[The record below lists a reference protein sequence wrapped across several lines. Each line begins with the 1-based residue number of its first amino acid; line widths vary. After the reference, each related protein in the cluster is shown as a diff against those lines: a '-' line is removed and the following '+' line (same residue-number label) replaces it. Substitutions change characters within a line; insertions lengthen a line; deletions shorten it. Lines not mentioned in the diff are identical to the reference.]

1 MNPRKLGLGFLFAA
15 GGMLLP
21 LVLPLSTEATAG
33 LLARPAVLAVTLS
46 AAALFALAALVAA
59 PLAIGLGLAGAFG
72 GCVASLA
79 LLHDTTIAGSAAKG
93 FWFIVLATWLGAALC
108 VTALAAVRAR
118 RPRQRR
124 ALDIAVPLLFGAF
137 VFYLWEVSVRGLGV
151 PPVLMPSPSA
161 AAARFV
167 ASLPILGADF
177 FQTFTKG
184 VLIG

>member
-72 GCVASLA
+72 
-79 LLHDTTIAGSAAKG
+79 
-93 FWFIVLATWLGAALC
+93 
-108 VTALAAVRAR
+108 
-118 RPRQRR
+118 
-124 ALDIAVPLLFGAF
+124 
-137 VFYLWEVSVRGLGV
+137 
-151 PPVLMPSPSA
+151 
-161 AAARFV
+161 
-167 ASLPILGADF
+167 
-177 FQTFTKG
+177 
-184 VLIG
+184 